1 MKFGEKVRKLRKE
14 SGMTQSELAE
24 ELKITLRTVQNYER
38 GGIHPKSREIYY
50 RLASVFDVD
59 SNYFLTED
67 EEIVRDAYDR
77 GGSKSAAEVEELID
91 GICGL
96 FAGGT
101 MPEEDMDAAMKAIAD
116 AYFSVKD
123 ENKKYTPKKYIKQLN
138 VE

>member
-14 SGMTQSELAE
+14 SGLTQSELAE

-50 RLASVFDVD
+50 RLAAVFGVD

-67 EEIVRDAYDR
+67 EEIVRDAYNR
-77 GGSKSAAEVEELID
+77 GGSKSASEVEELID

-123 ENKKYTPKKYIKQLN
+123 ENKKYTPKKYIKQLKA
-138 VE
+138 E